1 MEQNAQQ
8 TQKLMI
14 GVGRRKTSTAI
25 VKLKEGKGSISI
37 NKKEIEQFFPVTYQ
51 REEVTQSLSLTGLQD
66 KFDIAI
72 KVEGGGITGQADAI
86 KLGIARALIK
96 YDQSL
101 VGKLREHGLLTRN
114 SRMKERKKYGQ
125 KGARKR
131 FQWTKR

>member
-8 TQKLMI
+8 VQQLI
-14 GVGRRKTSTAI
+14 GIGRRKTSTAI
-25 VKLKEGKGSISI
+25 VKLKEGKGKISI
-37 NKKEIEQFFPVTYQ
+37 NKKELEQFFPVSYQ
-51 REEVTQSLSLTGLQD
+51 QEAAIQSLTLTGLKE
-66 KFDIAI
+66 KFDVEI
-72 KVEGGGITGQADAI
+72 KVQGGGITGQADAV
-86 KLGIARALIK
+86 KLGIARALAK

-101 VGKLREHGLLTRN
+101 VGKLREYGLLTRN

>member
-8 TQKLMI
+8 VQQLI
-14 GVGRRKTSTAI
+14 GIGRRKTSTAI
-25 VKLKEGKGSISI
+25 VKLKEGKGKISI
-37 NKKEIEQFFPVTYQ
+37 NKKELEQFFPVSYQ
-51 REEVTQSLSLTGLQD
+51 QEAAIQSLTLTGLKE
-66 KFDIAI
+66 KFDVEI
-72 KVEGGGITGQADAI
+72 KVQGGGITGQADAV
-86 KLGIARALIK
+86 KLGIARALAK

-101 VGKLREHGLLTRN
+101 IGKLREYGLLTRN